1 MAVGHYD
8 LRRTKNKQYYFN
20 LKTSNGE
27 VILTSEMYTTK
38 AAANKGIRSVQ
49 ANSLAEKNFEIRENK
64 SGKSYFVLK
73 ARNYQVI
80 GISESHDNE
89 VAAKKGIQS
98 AIKHGSSANVR
109 DLTKSE

>member
-1 MAVGHYD
+1 MAVAYYD

-20 LKTSNGE
+20 LKASNGD

-49 ANSLAEKNFEIRENK
+49 ANSPAEKNFEIREHK
-64 SGKSYFVLK
+64 SGKHYFVLK

-80 GISESHDNE
+80 GISESFDNE
-89 VAAKKGIQS
+89 TIAKKGIQS
-98 AIKHGSSANVR
+98 AIKNGSSENVR

>member
-1 MAVGHYD
+1 MAVGYYD

-20 LKTSNGE
+20 LKASNGD

-49 ANSLAEKNFEIRENK
+49 TNSPTEKNFEIREHK
-64 SGKSYFVLK
+64 SGKHYFVLK

-80 GISESHDNE
+80 GISESFDNE
-89 VAAKKGIQS
+89 TIAKKGIQS
-98 AIKHGSSANVR
+98 AVKNGSSENVR

>member
-1 MAVGHYD
+1 MAVGYYD
-8 LRRTKNKQYYFN
+8 LRRAKNKQYYFN
-20 LKTSNGE
+20 LKASNGD

-49 ANSLAEKNFEIRENK
+49 ANSPAEKNFEIREHK
-64 SGKSYFVLK
+64 SGKHHFVLK

-80 GISESHDNE
+80 GISESCDNE
-89 VAAKKGIQS
+89 AIAKKGIQS
-98 AIKHGSSANVR
+98 AIKNGASENVR

>member
-1 MAVGHYD
+1 MAIGHYD
-8 LRRTKNKQYYFN
+8 LKRTKNKQYYFN

-38 AAANKGIRSVQ
+38 AAANKGIRSIQ
-49 ANSLAEKNFEIRENK
+49 ANSPEEKNFEIRENK

-80 GISESHDNE
+80 GLSELYDDE
-89 VAAKKGIQS
+89 IAAKKGIQS
-98 AIKHGSSANVR
+98 AIKNGSSVNVR

>member
-1 MAVGHYD
+1 MAVGYYD

-20 LKTSNGE
+20 LKASNGD

-49 ANSLAEKNFEIRENK
+49 ANSPAEKNFEIREHK
-64 SGKSYFVLK
+64 SGKHYFVLK

-80 GISESHDNE
+80 GISESFDNE
-89 VAAKKGIQS
+89 TIAKKGIQS
-98 AIKHGSSANVR
+98 AVKNGSSENVR